1 MAKRSVDKTAVEIR
15 SLLADNKLV
24 IGAERTL
31 KMLRLGRL
39 RQVYLSANCAD
50 STKEDIMHYSKL
62 GGVKVKEL
70 AYPGSELGVVCKKP
84 YSISVLGVLK

>member
-24 IGAERTL
+24 IGSERTL

-39 RQVYLSANCAD
+39 KQVYLSANCAD
-50 STKEDIMHYSKL
+50 ATKSEVLHYSKL
-62 GGVKVKEL
+62 GKVKVKEL

-84 YSISVLGVLK
+84 YSISVIGALK